1 MAIKSGTKS
10 IRRNARNYT
19 GKQADARLR
28 EVVGQIQQQSSNA
41 LQVDSFEIK
50 YYQQAKSTTVC
61 TCKQTSLAS
70 SIAARII
77 EPSSHVP
84 VTMVKEES
92 VIGNSI
98 KFDYGRPLFG
108 TPVEQAK
115 ADDSDV
121 DNDLGDDVDDF
132 EFVDDDDEENDS
144 HTPMETVDAT
154 FSSGKDCG
162 ICYKSGYVPGYTAYG
177 YERVVL
183 ATQNIENVYGY
194 TVDMTTAP
202 HTLRRVD
209 HREAF
214 VEFNVNVP
222 LYFNSVNFSI
232 RDNIQPLSEMLF
244 VGENNELLTLAYM
257 RRAAGKTIS
266 IRVQVESS
274 THVVVEFDLGTEKL
288 RANLAQMSKTV
299 DWTLFDTLGNI
310 SMTLPPTIQ
319 NIAGNDVIHVPA
331 RAMSFKVTD
340 VTYLRTSMERNLDW
354 PVQTRVLQPQ
364 ESLGRIHRSHKLF

>member
-1 MAIKSGTKS
+1 MGIKSGTKS
-10 IRRNARNYT
+10 VRRNARNYT
-19 GKQADARLR
+19 GQQADARLR
-28 EVVGQIQQQSSNA
+28 EVVGQIQQQSTNA

-50 YYQQAKSTTVC
+50 LYQQGKSTTVC

-77 EPSSHVP
+77 APDSNVP
-84 VTMVKEES
+84 VTMVKEDS

-98 KFDYGRPLFG
+98 KIDYGRPLFG
-108 TPVEQAK
+108 TPIEQAK

-132 EFVDDDDEENDS
+132 EFVDEDEENDS
-144 HTPMETVDAT
+144 HTPMQTVDST

-162 ICYKSGYVPGYTAYG
+162 ICYKCGYVPGYTAYG
-177 YERVVL
+177 FERTVL
-183 ATQNIENVYGY
+183 TTHNITDVYGY

-202 HTLRRVD
+202 HTIRRVD
-209 HREAF
+209 HREAY
-214 VEFNVNVP
+214 VEFNLNVP
-222 LYFNSVNFSI
+222 KYFNSVNVSI
-232 RDNIQPLSEMLF
+232 RDNITPLSELLCIGEDNQPLSMMHMKL
-244 VGENNELLTLAYM
+244 
-257 RRAAGKTIS
+257 AAGKSIS
-266 IRVQVESS
+266 IRVRAEAF
-274 THVVVEFDLGTEKL
+274 THVVIEFDLGTEKL

-364 ESLGRIHRSHKLF
+364 ESLGRIHKSFKLF